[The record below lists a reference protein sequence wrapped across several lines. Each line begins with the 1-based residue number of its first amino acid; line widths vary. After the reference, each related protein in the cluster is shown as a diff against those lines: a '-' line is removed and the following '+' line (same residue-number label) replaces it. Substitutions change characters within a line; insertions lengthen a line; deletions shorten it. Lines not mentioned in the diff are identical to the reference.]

1 MAFDFLE
8 LFNAVGAKQKVITD
22 DFIPAESLETPIN
35 EDTMGLDSLDITL
48 VFVILGEAYGIDE
61 ELDSEWPVSS
71 IAALQAFLLEKK
83 TQDPED
89 EYETMKDLVRDLA

>member
-8 LFNAVGAKQKVITD
+8 LFNAVGAAQKVITD
-22 DFIPAESLETPIN
+22 DFIPAESLDTAIS
-35 EDTMGLDSLDITL
+35 EDSMGLDSLDITL
-48 VFVILGEAYGIDE
+48 VFVILGEAYGINE
-61 ELDSEWPVSS
+61 ELDAEWPVSS

-89 EYETMKDLVRDLA
+89 EYETIKDLVRDLA

>member
-48 VFVILGEAYGIDE
+48 VFVILGEAYGVDE

-89 EYETMKDLVRDLA
+89 EYETIKDLVKDLA

>member
-35 EDTMGLDSLDITL
+35 EDTTGLDSLDVTL
-48 VFVILGEAYGIDE
+48 TYVILGEAYGIEE

-71 IAALQAFLLEKK
+71 VGALRDFIMEKK

-89 EYETMKDLVRDLA
+89 EFETIKDLVRELA

>member
-8 LFNAVGAKQKVITD
+8 LFNAVGGKQKVITN

-35 EDTMGLDSLDITL
+35 EDMMGLDSLDITL

-61 ELDSEWPVSS
+61 ELNSEWPVSS

-89 EYETMKDLVRDLA
+89 EYETIEDLVGDLA

>member
-61 ELDSEWPVSS
+61 ELDSKWPVSS
-71 IAALQAFLLEKK
+71 ITALQEFLLEKK

-89 EYETMKDLVRDLA
+89 EYETINDLVKDLA

>member
-48 VFVILGEAYGIDE
+48 VFVILGEAYGVDE

-89 EYETMKDLVRDLA
+89 EYETIKDLVRDLA

>member
-22 DFIPAESLETPIN
+22 DFIPAKSLETPIN
-35 EDTMGLDSLDITL
+35 EDTTGLDSLDVTL
-48 VFVILGEAYGIDE
+48 TYVILGEAYGIEE

-71 IAALQAFLLEKK
+71 VGALRDFIMEKK

-89 EYETMKDLVRDLA
+89 EFETIKDLVRELA